1 MKKKIKIYTWN
12 VNGIRALYSKINNTW
27 INYCN
32 GDIICLQETKAQK
45 EQLPEELINIENY
58 KSYWF
63 SAQRK
68 GYSGV
73 CIYTRIEPL
82 KVIYGLKNEK
92 FDIEGR
98 VIFAEYED
106 FLLVNSYF
114 PNGGRGAERVAYKLE
129 YYDELFFFLEKNYRD
144 RKGIIV
150 AGDFNTAHKEID
162 LARPK
167 ENETVS
173 GFLPE
178 EREWIDKIINL
189 GYVDVFRLFNKEGG
203 HYTYW
208 DPITRAREKNIGWR
222 IDYFMVSDD
231 FVKYVKS
238 SKIHSEIM
246 GSDHCPVSLELE
258 I

>member
-1 MKKKIKIYTWN
+1 MTIKIYSWN
-12 VNGIRALYSKINNTW
+12 VNGIRAIYNKFNIKFFDW
-27 INYCN
+27 IK
-32 GDIICLQETKAQK
+32 GDIICFQEIKAHK
-45 EQLPEELINIENY
+45 EQLPEELINVDGY
-58 KSYWF
+58 QSYWF

-73 CIYTRIEPL
+73 SLYTKIEPL
-82 KVIYGLKNEK
+82 KILYGFNNEK

-98 VIFAEYED
+98 VIFAEYEN

-129 YYDELFFFLEKNYRD
+129 YYDELFFFLEKTYRD
-144 RKGIIV
+144 KKGIIV

-162 LARPK
+162 LAKPK
-167 ENETVS
+167 ENENVS

-203 HYTYW
+203 NYTFW
-208 DPITRAREKNIGWR
+208 DPITRARERNEGWR

-231 FVKYVKS
+231 FVKYIKS
-238 SKIHSEIM
+238 SKIHSDIM
-246 GSDHCPVSLELE
+246 GSDHCPVSLEIEL
-258 I
+258 

>member
-1 MKKKIKIYTWN
+1 MIIKIYSWN
-12 VNGIRALYSKINNTW
+12 LNGIRALYNKFDIKFFDW
-27 INYCN
+27 IK
-32 GDIICLQETKAQK
+32 GDILCFQEIKAHK
-45 EQLPEELINIENY
+45 EQLPEKLINVDGY
-58 KSYWF
+58 QSYWF

-73 CIYTRIEPL
+73 SLYTKIEPL
-82 KVIYGLKNEK
+82 KILYGFNNEK

-98 VIFAEYED
+98 VIFAEYEN

-114 PNGGRGAERVAYKLE
+114 PNGGRGAERVVYKLE
-129 YYDELFFFLEKNYRD
+129 YYDELFYFLEKNYRD
-144 RKGIIV
+144 KKGIIV

-162 LARPK
+162 LAKPK
-167 ENETVS
+167 ENENVS

-189 GYVDVFRLFNKEGG
+189 GYVDVFRLFNKESGN
-203 HYTYW
+203 YTFW
-208 DPITRAREKNIGWR
+208 DPITRARERNEGWR

-231 FVKYVKS
+231 FVKYIKS
-238 SKIHSEIM
+238 SKIHPEIM
-246 GSDHCPVSLELE
+246 GSDHCPVSLEIE